1 MIEKVNKL
9 TKKSFKN
16 YTGPTDNFKQKNII
30 FAYNGKG
37 KSSLAEGILEEFKKD
52 SSKKEEN
59 YRIYNR
65 NYISES
71 LILEEDNN
79 KLRGIIAN
87 FSKNDNDIE
96 KDIKTLQSEI
106 KETKSLES
114 EINNAKKAI
123 EKECLNILDTR
134 KGNLKIQRKNIDI
147 TNLQDTLKAYN
158 SDLQNAKKIE
168 KNEEELLKIKGTT
181 NFDNQLENI
190 TKLPIA
196 TLPTLETYNL
206 EKSSIS
212 NIEIMCKKTYIS
224 NNIPEANVISW
235 LNEGLKIHNMNDN
248 VCKFCGG
255 KLDLKNIK
263 TKINLYNDNEKQKAT
278 LAIATFHDILQEINS
293 AVINIIDKKTF
304 ISSILGE
311 DVKSAFEDLEKI
323 DFKNYINNIQNK
335 MLNMHVNVPFDATLF
350 FNYMKI
356 IEEFNFKI
364 DNIKRNKI
372 KSITEKQNK
381 QDILVKG
388 AIALEVIQNSLIK
401 EKLSFIETKQKE
413 LKIIKTKNDANTKKI
428 IELKNSKSSTK
439 DFADFIN
446 TILLN
451 IGIQLRLDLD
461 GKDYI
466 LKHTNEN
473 IQLTI
478 DDISEGEVNLLSL
491 LFFYYEL
498 FDDDR
503 QQNIK
508 NNIELIIIDDPISSV
523 DHINKMFII
532 SLINSLL
539 DKCNVQIF
547 VFTHVWEDFF
557 EFCYSRKDKNDT
569 PFRFFEIKKN
579 SNSFIEK
586 TNHNETPYKHHFKE
600 IYEFSTRNNANDLNE
615 CEIYHTP
622 NIMRKVLEEF
632 LKFKVTNSLPTKAN
646 ISNIKIALC
655 GNNTSRTDEL
665 SILTLLNVCNISSHE
680 CSRNPDEVLNSAKFL
695 MKCIEK
701 IDEQHFNTMKQ

>member
-1 MIEKVNKL
+1 MIEKVNNL

-16 YTGPTDNFKQKNII
+16 YTGPNDNFKQKNII

-37 KSSLAEGILEEFKKD
+37 KSSLAEGILEEFNKD
-52 SSKKEEN
+52 SSKKEDN

-79 KLRGIIAN
+79 KFRGVIAN

-96 KDIKTLQSEI
+96 KDIKMLQDEI
-106 KETKSLES
+106 KETKTLEL
-114 EINNAKKAI
+114 EINDAKKAI
-123 EKECLNILDTR
+123 EKECLNILNAR
-134 KGNLKIQRKNIDI
+134 KGNLKIQRKSIDT
-147 TNLQDTLKAYN
+147 TNPQDTLKSYY
-158 SDLQNAKKIE
+158 SDLQNAKRIE

-181 NFDNQLENI
+181 NFDNQLEVI
-190 TKLPIA
+190 TKLPI
-196 TLPTLETYNL
+196 TKLPTLETYNL
-206 EKSSIS
+206 ENSSMK
-212 NIEIMCKKTYIS
+212 NIESICQKVYIS
-224 NNIPEANVISW
+224 NNTPKANVIAW
-235 LNEGLKIHNMNDN
+235 LNEGLKIHNVDDI

-255 KLDLKNIK
+255 ELDLNNIQ
-263 TKINLYNDNEKQKAT
+263 TKINMYNDNEKQKAT
-278 LAIATFHDILQEINS
+278 LAIATFYDILQEINNELIKT
-293 AVINIIDKKTF
+293 INEKIVV
-304 ISSILGE
+304 SSSLGE
-311 DVKSAFEDLEKI
+311 DVKAIFEDLEKI
-323 DFKNYINNIQNK
+323 DFKKYIINIQNK
-335 MLNMHVNVPFDATLF
+335 MLNMNVNVPFDTDLF
-350 FNYMKI
+350 LNYMNMIK
-356 IEEFNFKI
+356 EFNLKI
-364 DNIKRNKI
+364 NNIKKDKI
-372 KSITEKQNK
+372 KNITEKQNK

-388 AIALEVIQNSLIK
+388 AIALEVINNSFIK
-401 EKLSFIETKQKE
+401 EKLLFIDMKQKE
-413 LKIIKTKNDANTKKI
+413 LRIIKTKNEENHNKI
-428 IELKNSKSSTK
+428 VELKKSKSSTK

-451 IGIQLRLDLD
+451 IGIQLKLDLD

-478 DDISEGEVNLLSL
+478 NDISEGEVNLLSL

-498 FDDDR
+498 FDDDK
-503 QQNIK
+503 QQNLK
-508 NNIELIIIDDPISSV
+508 NNVELIIIDDPISSV

-539 DKCNVQIF
+539 DKCDAQIF

-557 EFCYSRKDKNDT
+557 EFCYSKKDKNDT

-579 SNSFIEK
+579 GNSFIEK
-586 TNHNETPYKHHFKE
+586 TSYKETPYKHHFKE
-600 IYEFSTRNNANDLNE
+600 IYEFSQRDNSNDLND

-632 LKFKVTNSLPTKAN
+632 LKFKVTDSSPTKAN
-646 ISNIKIALC
+646 INNIKIALC
-655 GNNTSRTDEL
+655 GDSISRTDEL

-680 CSRNPDEVLNSAKFL
+680 CSRNPDEVLSSARFL
-695 MKCIEK
+695 MKCIK
-701 IDEQHFNTMKQ
+701 NIDKQHYNTMIR

>member
-1 MIEKVNKL
+1 MIEKVNNL

-16 YTGPTDNFKQKNII
+16 YTGPNDNFKQKNII

-71 LILEEDNN
+71 LTLEEDNN
-79 KLRGIIAN
+79 KLRGVIAN

-96 KDIKTLQSEI
+96 KDIKALQSEI

-114 EINNAKKAI
+114 EIDDAKKVI
-123 EKECLNILDTR
+123 EKECLNILDNR

-147 TNLQDTLKAYN
+147 TNPQDTLKAYN

-181 NFDNQLENI
+181 NFDSQLENI
-190 TKLPIA
+190 TQLSIA
-196 TLPTLETYNL
+196 TLPTLETYGL
-206 EKSSIS
+206 ETSSVK
-212 NIEIMCKKTYIS
+212 NIEVICKKAYIN

-235 LNEGLKIHNMNDN
+235 LNEGLKIHNADDN

-255 KLDLKNIK
+255 KLELNNIR

-278 LAIATFHDILQEINS
+278 LAIATFYDILQKINEE
-293 AVINIIDKKTF
+293 VMNTVNEKTVT
-304 ISSILGE
+304 SSILGE
-311 DVKSAFEDLEKI
+311 DAKAAFDALEKI
-323 DFKNYINNIQNK
+323 DFQNHINNIQNK
-335 MLNMHVNVPFDATLF
+335 ILNMNINVPFDTDLF
-350 FNYMKI
+350 LNYMNI
-356 IEEFNFKI
+356 IKEFNSKI
-364 DNIKRNKI
+364 NNIKRDKI
-372 KSITEKQNK
+372 KTITEKQNK

-388 AIALEVIQNSLIK
+388 AIALEVINNSFIK
-401 EKLSFIETKQKE
+401 EKLLFIET
-413 LKIIKTKNDANTKKI
+413 N
-428 IELKNSKSSTK
+428 
-439 DFADFIN
+439 FIN

-451 IGIQLRLDLD
+451 IGIQLKLDLD

-473 IQLTI
+473 IQLTVN
-478 DDISEGEVNLLSL
+478 DISEGEVNLLSL

-508 NNIELIIIDDPISSV
+508 NNVELIIIDDPISSV

-579 SNSFIEK
+579 GNSFIEK
-586 TNHNETPYKHHFKE
+586 TNYKETPYKHHFKE
-600 IYEFSTRNNANDLNE
+600 IYEFSQRDNSNDLNE

-632 LKFKVTNSLPTKAN
+632 LKFKVTDSSPTKTN
-646 ISNIKIALC
+646 IYNIKIALC
-655 GNNTSRTDEL
+655 GDNISKNDEL

-680 CSRNPDEVLNSAKFL
+680 CSRNPDEVLSSAKFF
-695 MKCIEK
+695 MKCIK
-701 IDEQHFNTMKQ
+701 NIDKQHFNTMKQ

>member
-1 MIEKVNKL
+1 M
-9 TKKSFKN
+9 
-16 YTGPTDNFKQKNII
+16 
-30 FAYNGKG
+30 
-37 KSSLAEGILEEFKKD
+37 EEFKKD
-52 SSKKEEN
+52 SSKNEEN

-71 LILEEDNN
+71 LMLEEDNN
-79 KLRGIIAN
+79 KLKGVIAN

-96 KDIKTLQSEI
+96 KDIKALQSEI
-106 KETKSLES
+106 KETKLLES
-114 EINNAKKAI
+114 EINDAKKAI

-147 TNLQDTLKAYN
+147 TNPRDALKAYN
-158 SDLQNAKKIE
+158 SDLQNAKRIE
-168 KNEEELLKIKGTT
+168 NNEEELLKIKGTT

-190 TKLPIA
+190 TRLPIA
-196 TLPTLETYNL
+196 TLPTLETYSL
-206 EKSSIS
+206 QTSFVR
-212 NIEIMCKKTYIS
+212 NIELMCKKTYIS

-235 LNEGLKIHNMNDN
+235 LNEGLKIHNIDDI

-255 KLDLKNIK
+255 KLELNNIR

-278 LAIATFHDILQEINS
+278 LAIATFYDILQEINEE
-293 AVINIIDKKTF
+293 VMNIVNEKTV

-311 DVKSAFEDLEKI
+311 DAKAVFDDLEKI
-323 DFKNYINNIQNK
+323 DFQNHINSIQNK
-335 MLNMHVNVPFDATLF
+335 MLNMNINVSFDTDLF
-350 FNYMKI
+350 FNYINI
-356 IEEFNFKI
+356 IKEFNFKI
-364 DNIKRNKI
+364 NNIKRDKI

-388 AIALEVIQNSLIK
+388 AIALEVINNSFIK
-401 EKLSFIETKQKE
+401 EKLLFIETKQKE
-413 LKIIKTKNDANTKKI
+413 LKMIKIKNEENNKKI

-451 IGIQLRLDLD
+451 IGIQLKLDLD

-498 FDDDR
+498 FDDDK

-508 NNIELIIIDDPISSV
+508 NDVELIIIDDPISSV

-579 SNSFIEK
+579 GNSFIEK
-586 TNHNETPYKHHFKE
+586 TNYKETPYKHHFKE
-600 IYEFSTRNNANDLNE
+600 VYEFSQRDNSNDLDE

-632 LKFKVTNSLPTKAN
+632 LKFKVTDSSPTKAN
-646 ISNIKIALC
+646 INNIKIALC
-655 GNNTSRTDEL
+655 GNNISKIAEL

-680 CSRNPDEVLNSAKFL
+680 CSRNPEEVLNSAKFL
-695 MKCIEK
+695 MKCIEN
-701 IDEQHFNTMKQ
+701 IDKQHFNTMKR